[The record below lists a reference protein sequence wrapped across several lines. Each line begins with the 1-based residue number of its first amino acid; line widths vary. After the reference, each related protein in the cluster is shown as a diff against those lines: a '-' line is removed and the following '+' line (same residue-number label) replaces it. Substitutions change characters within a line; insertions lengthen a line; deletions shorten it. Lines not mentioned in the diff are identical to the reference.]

1 MEHKGKELT
10 ETELLEMVLIGIT
23 LKEKVQK
30 GHDKCSTSTMNFFRV
45 QLLKNHLLRHF
56 LRNVKL

>member
-10 ETELLEMVLIGIT
+10 ETELSEMVLIGIT

-30 GHDKCSTSTMNFFRV
+30 DTTSAVLV
-45 QLLKNHLLRHF
+45 Q
-56 LRNVKL
+56 